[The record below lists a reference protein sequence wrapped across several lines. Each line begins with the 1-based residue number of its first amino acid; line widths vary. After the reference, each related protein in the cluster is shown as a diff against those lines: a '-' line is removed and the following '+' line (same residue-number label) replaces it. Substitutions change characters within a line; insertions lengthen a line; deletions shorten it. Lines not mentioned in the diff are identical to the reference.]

1 MDKQTHVQTEKSAPS
16 QLIVWRTRLLL
27 MSGSVLF
34 TLLLIEI
41 GVRAFFDV
49 LPVEIQSDIQ
59 AIQRAPWDAQRLI
72 PVLPFTL
79 DLNIQAYIAPNF
91 VDYPVRWGDATFTF
105 TTRGVD
111 WHRAGLRSP
120 EPIWAIDALI
130 IGDSFSFC
138 WVEEAECWG
147 WRLQTDYGWHI
158 INAGQPGTGTGA
170 QLNMMREIA
179 TPYAPKLIIWQM
191 YSNDSQDDYD
201 LARMNDAVSILET
214 PPPVLPP
221 RELVGLEKYSVI
233 AHLITNILNPPPPPP
248 VIHTQ
253 KVRVDG
259 RTLMIPS
266 GAYPP
271 ADNRLYPSVAYG
283 WEQNVL
289 HYQQGH
295 DYAQSIGAQILIVL
309 IPTKEEAYRAK
320 LTAMGVYD
328 ATYWSQVGDSRA
340 RLLALCAEQNWHCL
354 DMLPIFESAIAD
366 GMTVY
371 WGYDFH
377 LDGSGNALVAQAVD
391 DYIHQND
398 LLTAR

>member
-1 MDKQTHVQTEKSAPS
+1 MDKQTHVQTEKPTPRK
-16 QLIVWRTRLLL
+16 LIIWRTRILL
-27 MSGSVLF
+27 MSGSILF

-41 GVRAFFDV
+41 FVRAFFDV

-59 AIQRAPWDAQRLI
+59 AIQRAPWESERLI

-79 DLNIQAYIAPNF
+79 DLNIQAYIAPNYT
-91 VDYPVRWGDATFTF
+91 DYPVRWGDAYFTF

-138 WVEEAECWG
+138 WVEETDCWA
-147 WRLQTDYGWHI
+147 WKLQTDYGWHI

-179 TPYAPKLIIWQM
+179 EPYAPKLIIWQM

-201 LARMNDAVSILET
+201 LARMNEQVSELQT

-221 RELVGLEKYSVI
+221 RELTGLEKYSVV
-233 AHLITNILNPPPPPP
+233 AHLINNILNPRPAPP

-259 RTLMIPS
+259 RTVMIPS
-266 GAYPP
+266 GTYPP
-271 ADNRLYPSVAYG
+271 ADNRLYESVRYG
-283 WEQNVL
+283 WEQNIA
-289 HYQQGH
+289 HYTQGH
-295 DYAQSIGAQILIVL
+295 EYAQSIGAEILIVL

-320 LTAMGVYD
+320 LTELGVYD
-328 ATYWSQVGDSRA
+328 DAYWSQVGDSRA
-340 RLLALCAEQNWHCL
+340 RLLALCAENNWHCV
-354 DMLPIFESAIAD
+354 DMLPIFEAAIAD
-366 GMTVY
+366 GETVY

-377 LDGSGNALVAQAVD
+377 LDVSGNALVAEAVD
-391 DYIHQND
+391 AYIRENG
-398 LLTAR
+398 LLMER

>member
-1 MDKQTHVQTEKSAPS
+1 MDKQTHVQTEKPAPRK
-16 QLIVWRTRLLL
+16 LIIWRTRILL
-27 MSGSVLF
+27 MSGSIFF

-41 GVRAFFDV
+41 FVRAFFDV

-59 AIQRAPWDAQRLI
+59 AIQRAPWDSERLI

-91 VDYPVRWGDATFTF
+91 VDYPVRWGDAFFTF
-105 TTRGVD
+105 TTRGVE

-138 WVEEAECWG
+138 WVEEADCWS
-147 WRLQTDYGWHI
+147 WKLQTQYDWHI

-170 QLNMMREIA
+170 QLAMMREIA
-179 TPYAPKLIIWQM
+179 EPYAPKLIIWQM

-201 LARMNDAVSILET
+201 LARMNEQVSELQT

-221 RELVGLEKYSVI
+221 RELVGLEKYSVV
-233 AHLITNILNPPPPPP
+233 AHLINNILNPRPAPP

-259 RTLMIPS
+259 RTVMIPS

-271 ADNRLYPSVAYG
+271 ADNRLYESVAYG
-283 WEQNVL
+283 WEQNVA
-289 HYQQGH
+289 HYTEGH
-295 DYAQSIGAQILIVL
+295 EYAQSIGAAVLIVL

-320 LTAMGVYD
+320 LTELGVYD
-328 ATYWSQVGDSRA
+328 EAYWSQIGDSRM
-340 RLLALCAEQNWHCL
+340 RLLALCEANNWHCV
-354 DMLPIFESAIAD
+354 DMLPIFEAAIAD
-366 GMTVY
+366 GQTVY

-377 LDGSGNALVAQAVD
+377 LDVSGNALVAEAVD
-391 DYIHQND
+391 AYIRENG
-398 LLTAR
+398 LLVGR

>member
-1 MDKQTHVQTEKSAPS
+1 MDKQTHVQTEKPTPRK
-16 QLIVWRTRLLL
+16 LVIWRTRMLL
-27 MSGSVLF
+27 MSGSIFF

-41 GVRAFFDV
+41 FVRAFFDV

-59 AIQRAPWDAQRLI
+59 AIQRAPWDNERLI

-91 VDYPVRWGDATFTF
+91 VDYPVRWGDAYFTF
-105 TTRGVD
+105 TTRGVE

-138 WVEEAECWG
+138 WVEEADCWA
-147 WRLQTDYGWHI
+147 WKLQTEYGWHI

-179 TPYAPKLIIWQM
+179 EPYQPKLIIWQM

-201 LARMNDAVSILET
+201 LARMNEQVSELQT

-221 RELVGLEKYSVI
+221 RELTGLEKYSVI
-233 AHLITNILNPPPPPP
+233 AHLINNIINPQPAPP

-253 KVRVDG
+253 KVRMDG
-259 RTLMIPS
+259 RTVMIPS

-271 ADNRLYPSVAYG
+271 ADNRLYESVNYG
-283 WEQNVL
+283 WEQNIA
-289 HYQQGH
+289 HYTQGH
-295 DYAQSIGAQILIVL
+295 EYAQSIGAAILIVL

-320 LTAMGVYD
+320 LSDLGVYD
-328 ATYWSQVGDSRA
+328 ETYWSQIGDSRI
-340 RLLALCAEQNWHCL
+340 RLLALCEANNWHCV
-354 DMLPIFESAIAD
+354 DMLPIFEQAIAD
-366 GMTVY
+366 GETVY

-377 LDGSGNALVAQAVD
+377 LDVSGNAMVAEAVD
-391 DYIHQND
+391 AYIRENE
-398 LLTAR
+398 LLTER